1 MYLAKAPFFLKWI
14 YPKCIWNMD
23 RSEKSVY
30 LTFDDGPIPEI
41 TPFVLELLATYQ
53 IKATFFCVGE
63 NIKKNPHLFKQIVNA
78 GHRIGNHTFN
88 HLKGWKTRD
97 ESYLENVA
105 ACQELTQTNLFRP
118 PYGRAT
124 HSQLKAL
131 YPDFKIIMWDV
142 LSGDFDLNLSPEKCL
157 QNVIQHTEN
166 GSIIVFHENIKSIP
180 RVTYALP
187 KAIESLLAQGYKFK
201 IF

>member
-88 HLKGWKTRD
+88 HLKGWKTKD

-124 HSQLKAL
+124 HSQIKAL

>member
-88 HLKGWKTRD
+88 HLKGWKTKD